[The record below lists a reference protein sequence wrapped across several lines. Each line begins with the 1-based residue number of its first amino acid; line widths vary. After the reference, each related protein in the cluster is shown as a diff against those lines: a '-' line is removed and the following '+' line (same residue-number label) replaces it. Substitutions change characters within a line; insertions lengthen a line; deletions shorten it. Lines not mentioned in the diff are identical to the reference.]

1 MKLLKRITTTILLI
15 AVLTTTVG
23 CYVISAQK
31 MRNVKGTYKLT
42 QYTYIPQYERKEG
55 YTPRT
60 FDYIN
65 DEEYKYEDYLI
76 VTGESTGYY
85 VHKATGVEAYVKE
98 VALRYEYSQEDTSKV
113 SYVIYNDAL
122 NAGDETGQN
131 KLGVTKNSLNYSKNA
146 FDYTQLFTDKKMRSE
161 DISVR
166 WEKVDRATDLSYVN
180 EQLGAIKSYDY
191 ASFGARGIYS
201 LDTPI
206 NIETAELVD
215 TGYLY
220 FFYVFE
226 TASGQ
231 TKATAYYATID
242 KPTEQITQEMPLSL
256 ISDNWKSISLN
267 GDTWTP
273 TYEYSADYYSLEKD
287 GVRYT
292 ISRISTDNS
301 AKRLSELIADR
312 IPTE

>member
-1 MKLLKRITTTILLI
+1 MKLLKRITSVFLLV

-23 CYVISAQK
+23 CYVISAQRMK
-31 MRNVKGTYKLT
+31 NVKGTYKLT

-76 VTGESTGYY
+76 VTGESIGYY
-85 VHKATGVEAYVKE
+85 VHKATGIEPYVKE
-98 VALRYEYSQEDTSKV
+98 VTLRYEYSQEDSSKV
-113 SYVIYNDAL
+113 AYVIYNDAL

-131 KLGVTKNSLNYSKNA
+131 KLGVTKNGLNYSKNA
-146 FDYTQLFTDKKMRSE
+146 FDYTQLFTEKKMRSE

-166 WEKVDRATDLSYVN
+166 WERVDGATDLSYVEN
-180 EQLGAIKSYDY
+180 QLGALKSYGY
-191 ASFGARGIYS
+191 NAFAARGIYS

-206 NIETAELVD
+206 NTETNEFID
-215 TGYLY
+215 NGYLY
-220 FFYVFE
+220 FFYVLE
-226 TASGQ
+226 TANGA
-231 TKATAYYATID
+231 TKATVYYATAD
-242 KPTEQITQEMPLSL
+242 NPTQQIKQEMSL
-256 ISDNWKSISLN
+256 ACVGDDWRSISLN

-273 TYEYSADYYSLEKD
+273 TYEYSGDYYSLEKD

-292 ISRISTDNS
+292 ISRVSTDIS
-301 AKRLSELIADR
+301 ESRLSELVSDKLPA
-312 IPTE
+312 E